1 MNAAIS
7 RHGRLGAH
15 LRVVDEA
22 VWAAVNEE
30 VVKQT
35 RDEPA
40 AARGDDGPPDP
51 VVMTKREH

>member
-1 MNAAIS
+1 MI
-7 RHGRLGAH
+7 
-15 LRVVDEA
+15 DEA